1 VYLKNQGAY
10 NKAVHQSPQTAPSV
24 TWTIKLTQLA
34 VICALAG
41 LGVRLT
47 VLPEAGVSD
56 TAPRLIYVF
65 VAMGI
70 FFLLPWASILR
81 SNAHARQGMA
91 LTTVALCTVYAAA
104 VYKSG
109 SEGLWAAP
117 VFAIFPALALAIT
130 ALAQPMPPSGLPSK
144 REAWLIAAVMAWGI
158 GLLVLAVRSDSLFDP
173 VFAKR
178 AWLSSM
184 AVFGVLWLYFNGRMR
199 GEALLTVQQRA
210 VVLVCVLTFITASST
225 GFLFNFFSRF
235 DTPLDTA
242 TFVPIQLMVLV
253 PLIAYFH
260 PTTRR
265 WLVPLLGIVLVS
277 AIATLATLAPEQKAS
292 GLAALAITLH
302 IVLMRRSHGLVAGA
316 WAVILGI
323 TYSVA
328 PQEWQTLL
336 LTGMAGTIVL
346 MVCRTALVWLPYPE
360 HAPANPLPA
369 TDAFGLRLSSA
380 LTLPPR
386 AQLGALV
393 AAAVAF
399 VVSLYERSR
408 HLSEDGLYNT
418 DIQIYILWSLLVAVV
433 VYMMFVTYVR
443 ANLRRAAMA
452 QTDQMRAIL
461 DTAKMGFRLYTLTGD
476 FVWANAFT
484 LQRTEQTFADLQGT
498 NLFTENIAPV
508 DDGLPEAARRVVA
521 GESVVTFEAARRS
534 PSGVMLYAEIR
545 VERVRMLDQD
555 LLMVQ
560 INDVSEVYKQKQ
572 EREVI
577 LNTASVGLGHARD
590 RKWVWVNPRLAE
602 LMGYTV
608 EEMVGQETRVI
619 FADEAQWHAMA
630 DEYARQVAQ
639 GHRILKVDLK
649 MRRKDGAVRD
659 MRVQLALL
667 DLERLENIASYDD
680 VTEELAQKQ
689 RTQEA
694 LAQARASDEAKTVFL
709 RTMSHEVRTPLNGIM
724 GAFQIIEG
732 TERLS
737 PKGQHLIQ
745 TGMQTSEQLLAIL
758 NDVLDIAKLSSE
770 GIRFNAQRVDLH
782 AVLTDAV
789 NTLNTLPRDAGVNL
803 TVALDTNTRV
813 FAVADPVRLKQVVL
827 NLAGNALKFTHDGT
841 VSVQANCER
850 AGDGT
855 LALTIQVKDTGIGM
869 SEALQA
875 RLFQPFVQGDTTF
888 NRKYEGTGLGLV
900 IVREIAKAMGGDV
913 TVHSQEGVG
922 STFTAHLILPIGAE
936 SNSG

>member
-1 VYLKNQGAY
+1 MKQT
-10 NKAVHQSPQTAPSV
+10 PQTAPSV
-24 TWTIKLTQLA
+24 TRTIKLTQLA
-34 VICALAG
+34 VICALAV
-41 LGVRLT
+41 LAVRLT
-47 VLPEAGVSD
+47 VLPQMGVSD
-56 TAPRLIYVF
+56 TAPQLVYGF

-70 FFLLPWASILR
+70 VFVLPWASILR
-81 SNAHARQGMA
+81 THAHARQGVT
-91 LTTVALCTVYAAA
+91 LTTVALCTLYAAA
-104 VYKSG
+104 VYNG
-109 SEGLWAAP
+109 GGEVLWAFP
-117 VFAIFPALALAIT
+117 VFAISPALALAIT
-130 ALAQPMPPSGLPSK
+130 GFTQPISPPPSGLPSK
-144 REAWLIAAVMAWGI
+144 REAWLIAAVVAWGF
-158 GLLVLAVRSDSLFDP
+158 GLLVLAVRSDNPFDP
-173 VFAKR
+173 LFAKR

-210 VVLVCVLTFITASST
+210 VVLMCVLTFITASST

-235 DTPLDTA
+235 DAPLDTA
-242 TFVPIQLMVLV
+242 TFVPIQLLVLL

-265 WLVPLLGIVLVS
+265 WLVPLFGIVLIS
-277 AIATLATLAPEQKAS
+277 AIATSATLAPAQMAS
-292 GLAALAITLH
+292 ALAHVAITLH
-302 IVLMRRSHGLVAGA
+302 VVLMRRSHGLVAGA

-328 PQEWQTLL
+328 PQEWPTLL
-336 LTGMAGTIVL
+336 LMGMAGTVVL
-346 MVCRTALVWLPYPE
+346 MVCRMALVWFPYPE
-360 HAPANPLPA
+360 HAPANRPTA
-369 TDAFGLRLSSA
+369 TDAFGLQISPA

-393 AAAVAF
+393 AAAVTF
-399 VVSLYERSR
+399 GISLYERSR
-408 HLSEDGLYNT
+408 HLIKYEEDAVYL
-418 DIQIYILWSLLVAVV
+418 QVSILWSLLLAVV
-433 VYMMFVTYVR
+433 VYMVFITYVR
-443 ANLRRAAMA
+443 VNLRRAALA
-452 QTDQMRAIL
+452 QMDQMRAIL

-484 LQRTEQTFADLQGT
+484 LKRTMQTLADLQGS
-498 NLFTENIAPV
+498 NLFEENIAPV

-534 PSGVMLYAEIR
+534 PSGEMLYAEIR

-560 INDVSEVYKQKQ
+560 INDVSEVHRQKQ

-577 LNTASVGLGHARD
+577 LNTASVGLGHTRD

-602 LMGYTV
+602 LLGYTV

-619 FADEAQWHAMA
+619 FADEAQYHAVV
-630 DEYARQVAQ
+630 DDYARQVAQ
-639 GHRILKVDLK
+639 RQAIVKADLK

-659 MRVQLALL
+659 MRVQLAILN
-667 DLERLENIASYDD
+667 LERLETIASLED
-680 VTEELAQKQ
+680 VTEELTQKQ
-689 RTQEA
+689 DMQVA
-694 LAQARASDEAKTVFL
+694 LAQARASDEAKSVFL

-770 GIRFNAQRVDLH
+770 GIRLH
-782 AVLTDAV
+782 AYPISLRSVLLEAHD
-789 NTLNTLPRDAGVNL
+789 TLETLPRKAGVTL
-803 TVALDTNTRV
+803 TTILGCVADQTVL
-813 FAVADPVRLKQVVL
+813 ADPVRLKQVVL

-850 AGDGT
+850 VGDGK
-855 LALTIQVKDTGIGM
+855 LALIIQVKDTGIGM

-875 RLFQPFVQGDTTF
+875 RMFQPFVQGDTTF

-913 TVHSQEGVG
+913 TVQSQEGVG
-922 STFTAHLILPIGAE
+922 STFTARLILGAE
-936 SNSG
+936 SVAD